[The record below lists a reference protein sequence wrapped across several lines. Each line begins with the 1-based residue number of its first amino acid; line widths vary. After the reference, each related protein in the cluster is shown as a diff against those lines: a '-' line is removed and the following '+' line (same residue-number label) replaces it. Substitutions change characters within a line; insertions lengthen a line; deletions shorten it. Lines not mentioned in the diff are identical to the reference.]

1 MADLK
6 ISQLPA
12 ATTPLA
18 GTEVLPIVQSG
29 TTVQAS
35 VDSVIASRASLG
47 ANTFTAAQEWA
58 TGTAIASAS
67 TINLNTATGN
77 RVHITGTTA
86 ITAVTLTR
94 GPRTVIFDG
103 VLTLTHNA
111 TTNNLPGGAN
121 ITTAAGDRAIY
132 ESDGTTVYCVS
143 YTKVSG
149 TAVIVAAPTSTIV
162 RSPRTSNTILGV
174 ADQSKL
180 IDVTSGTFTQTFS
193 AAATLGDGWFAYVG
207 NSGTGY
213 VTLDPNSSET
223 ITVNGVAQTTWVLW
237 PREMGLVICNGSNLF
252 YYCIQKGEITQT
264 ISSAVTAVSFSTGV
278 AYRRRLSLSFE
289 NISTNATALGKIYLQ
304 INGTNGGIGG
314 WFRATGGGT
323 VTGAA
328 AGNAGNIVAE
338 SNIPDSLTGN
348 QRLAGLALIQ
358 PGVVVVG
365 CDFSSTFTTT
375 SGNYCNATGSGYWDT
390 ITEATITSIGISHGA
405 GGQMATGTFILRE
418 L

>member
-35 VDSVIASRASLG
+35 VDSVIASRASLA

-149 TAVIVAAPTSTIV
+149 TAVVVAAPTSTIV
-162 RSPRTSNTILGV
+162 RSPRTSNTILGT

-264 ISSAVTAVSFSTGV
+264 ISSAVNSVSFSTGV
-278 AYRRRLSLSFE
+278 AYRRRLSLSYE
-289 NISTNATALGKIYLQ
+289 NISTDVAGIPRLV
-304 INGTNGGIGG
+304 INTSTGGIGG
-314 WFRATGGGT
+314 WIRTNGT
-323 VTGAA
+323 TLTSS
-328 AGNAGNIVAE
+328 AGVNAGEIVAG
-338 SNIPDSLTGN
+338 SNIPASLTGN

-358 PGVVVVG
+358 PGVVYVG
-365 CDFSSTFTTT
+365 CNFSSTFSTT
-375 SGNYCNATGSGYWDT
+375 SNGQCVATGSGFWDT
-390 ITEATITSIGISHGA
+390 ITEATITSVGIAMSA
-405 GGQMATGTFILRE
+405 NNMATGTFILRE

>member
-35 VDSVIASRASLG
+35 VDSVIASRAALA

-149 TAVIVAAPTSTIV
+149 TAVVVAAPTSTIV

-264 ISSAVTAVSFSTGV
+264 ISSGVATVAFSTGI
-278 AYRRRLSLSFE
+278 AYRRRLSLSIE
-289 NISTNATALGKIYLQ
+289 NLSNATAGKLNLQ
-304 INGTNGGIGG
+304 VNSTNGGIGG
-314 WFRATGGGT
+314 WFRVNGST

-328 AGNAGNIVAE
+328 ADDAGDIGAN

-348 QRLAGLALIQ
+348 QRFAGLALIQ
-358 PGVVVVG
+358 PGPVYVS

-375 SGNYCNATGSGYWDT
+375 SGQYCNATGSGYWDT
-390 ITEATITSIGISHGA
+390 ITEATITSIGIANNTGN
-405 GGQMATGTFILRE
+405 MATGTFILRE